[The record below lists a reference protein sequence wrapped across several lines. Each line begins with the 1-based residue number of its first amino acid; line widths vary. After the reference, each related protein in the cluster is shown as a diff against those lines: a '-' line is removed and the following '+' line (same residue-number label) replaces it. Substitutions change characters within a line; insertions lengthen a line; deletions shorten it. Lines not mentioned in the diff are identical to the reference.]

1 MSGSHDKLPKL
12 FWIQIILVLIVGTLY
27 LLAPSPKKAHKD
39 NKEDNSHTQ
48 AAASNLKPVGKVA
61 MQGETNSTS
70 ASKAR
75 SGQDIY
81 NKTCQTCHA
90 TGIANAPKL
99 DDKAAWEARAAQGL
113 DTLLKT
119 ASTGK
124 GAMPP
129 KGGDPTLTEEE
140 LKAAILFMT
149 HKAGIQLDPAK
160 KPVPH
165 SVAKE
170 TQKDSHKTSPSA
182 TTPTAPKQAHPVNSI
197 ANNAPPSPVINKE
210 AKTTPPAAPSAPPPP
225 NAPKAETTVSVAA
238 ASPPNVV
245 VTPPPVS
252 QQSDENPA
260 STASL
265 EKGKTIYKSA
275 CFACH
280 DTGVAGAPKITD
292 KASWAPR
299 IATGKEALYNSAL
312 HGKGVMP
319 PKGGNITL
327 SDEDIKATVDY
338 IIATVQ

>member
-27 LLAPSPKKAHKD
+27 LLAPSPKKTQEG
-39 NKEDNSHTQ
+39 NKADNSHTQ

-61 MQGETNSTS
+61 TQGETKSSNS
-70 ASKAR
+70 SKAR

-99 DDKAAWEARAAQGL
+99 DDKAAWEARVAQGL
-113 DTLLKT
+113 DMLIKT

-149 HKAGIQLDPAK
+149 HKAGIQLDTA
-160 KPVPH
+160 
-165 SVAKE
+165 
-170 TQKDSHKTSPSA
+170 KTSPSQSA
-182 TTPTAPKQAHPVNSI
+182 TNVSHEDMQKTPSTTTAPTVTKQAIPVDSI
-197 ANNAPPSPVINKE
+197 VNNAPPSPVIKGAN
-210 AKTTPPAAPSAPPPP
+210 TTLPVAPSAPPAP
-225 NAPKAETTVSVAA
+225 NAPKAETTVSIAP

-245 VTPPPVS
+245 VTPPPAS
-252 QQSDENPA
+252 LQSNENSA
-260 STASL
+260 NTATL

-292 KASWAPR
+292 KTSWAPR

-327 SDEDIKATVDY
+327 ADEDIKAAVDY